1 MPSFTAF
8 QNSTSLLISN
18 WDACKRDAQ
27 EIRHEVFVIE
37 QKVPVE
43 LEWDEMDAIS
53 VHAVAYD
60 ENGKAIATGRLLPD
74 GHIGRMA
81 VRKTARGQGI
91 GGRVLKALMAEAQKR
106 GDHVVILNAQTH
118 AEPFYRR
125 FGFAREGD
133 EFMDAGIPHIAMRRK
148 FE

>member
-1 MPSFTAF
+1 MM
-8 QNSTSLLISN
+8 QKLLIGD
-18 WDACKRDAQ
+18 WDACKHDAQ
-27 EIRHEVFVIE
+27 EIRYEVFVVE
-37 QKVPVE
+37 QKVPIE
-43 LEWDEMDAIS
+43 LEWDEMDAVS

-91 GGRVLKALMAEAQKR
+91 GTKVLEALMAEARRR
-106 GDHVVILNAQTH
+106 GEQAVILSAQTH

-125 FGFAREGD
+125 FGFVREGD

-148 FE
+148 FD